1 MPTPI
6 LMTYALPDP
15 LKEALG
21 NQYHFI
27 GPMSDMTPQA
37 LPSEAQ
43 NARVMMTKGGRP
55 IDDELL
61 EALPALELIHCYG
74 TGYDCI
80 DLEAVRRHGI
90 TLTNAGAANA
100 SAVAEYAMA
109 MLMAGSRHVGDNDTF
124 VREGRWTGSIHNIIP
139 LSPGLVG
146 RKLGIYGLGEIG
158 KRIASR
164 AEAMEMSV
172 AYHGRTQH
180 EGILYPYFPTLSAL
194 AEWADVLVVAVRAG
208 DNNRHA
214 VNADILARLGNQ
226 GYVVN
231 ISRGYVID
239 EEALLAALQADAL
252 HGAALDVFEHEPHVP
267 QALVDNKRVILSPHL
282 APHTQ
287 QAQTAM
293 QQAAIANVHA
303 FYKGAPLKHIVV
315 SKSFT

>member
-1 MPTPI
+1 MSTPI
-6 LMTYALPDP
+6 LMTYALPDS
-15 LKEALG
+15 LKKGLG
-21 NQYHFI
+21 DDYHFI
-27 GPMSDMTPQA
+27 GPMAEMAPQA
-37 LPSEAQ
+37 LPPEAR
-43 NARVMMTKGGRP
+43 NARVMMTKGGLP
-55 IDDELL
+55 IGDELL
-61 EALPALELIHCYG
+61 AALPALELIHCYG
-74 TGYDCI
+74 TGYDRI
-80 DLEAVRRHGI
+80 DLDAVRRHGI

-109 MLMAGSRHVGDNDTF
+109 MLMTGSRHVRENDTF
-124 VREGRWTGSIHNIIP
+124 VRDGLWTGSIHNIIP

-158 KRIASR
+158 KRIATR
-164 AEAMEMSV
+164 AAAMEMSV

-180 EGILYPYFPTLSAL
+180 EGSPYPYFSTLSAL

-214 VNADILARLGNQ
+214 VNADILARLGTQ

-239 EEALLAALQADAL
+239 EKALIAALKAGELQ
-252 HGAALDVFEHEPHVP
+252 GAALDVFEHEPHVP
-267 QALVDNKRVILSPHL
+267 KALLNDERVILSPHL

-293 QQAAIANVHA
+293 QQAAIANVRA
-303 FYKGAPLKHIVV
+303 FYRGEPLRHVII
-315 SKSFT
+315 SR

>member
-1 MPTPI
+1 VSTPI
-6 LMTYALPDP
+6 LTTYALPDP
-15 LKEALG
+15 LKEGLG
-21 NQYHFI
+21 NDYHFV
-27 GPMSDMTPQA
+27 GPMSEMTPQA
-37 LPSEAQ
+37 LPSEAR
-43 NARVMMTKGGRP
+43 NARVMITKGGLP
-55 IDDELL
+55 IGNELL
-61 EALPALELIHCYG
+61 DALPALELIHCYG

-80 DLEAVRRHGI
+80 DLNAIRRYGI

-109 MLMAGSRHVGDNDTF
+109 MLIAGSRNVRENDAY
-124 VREGRWTGSIHNIIP
+124 VREGFWTGSIHNIIP

-164 AEAMEMSV
+164 AAAMEMSV

-180 EGILYPYFPTLSAL
+180 EDAPYAYFPTLGAL
-194 AEWADVLVVAVRAG
+194 AEWADVLVIAVRAG

-214 VNADILARLGNQ
+214 VNADILARLGTD

-239 EEALLAALQADAL
+239 EKALIAALQAGQL

-267 QALVDNKRVILSPHL
+267 KPLLDDKRVILSPHL

-303 FYKGAPLKHIVV
+303 FYKGAPLSHIVV